1 MSGGE
6 MARALQVSRNTIW
19 KAVKSLQEEGY
30 AIRAVTNRG
39 YCLEE
44 NNVRISREEI
54 LSYLHSHAFRLEVC
68 ESADSTNSLLKKRA
82 QAGEPEGLVLIAQ
95 EQTGG
100 RGRNGR
106 AFFSPKDSG
115 IYMCI
120 LLRPSLEFSKAV
132 YLTTCAAAAVA
143 EVLDEFT
150 EEETRIKWVNDI
162 FCRNRKA
169 AGILTEAAVD
179 MEDGKLEYAVLG
191 IGINVFPPA
200 EGWPEDIRE
209 SAGAVLDTV
218 DGAWGVRNR
227 IIARILERFWAYY
240 QELPGTGYAESYRRK
255 SMVLGKEIL
264 VQKGK
269 ETYRGTAVGLDEEY
283 HREVEREAGSREF
296 LSSAEEHILGI
307 DGT

>member
-54 LSYLHSHAFRLEVC
+54 LSYLHSRAFRLEVC

-115 IYMCI
+115 IYMSC
-120 LLRPSLEFSKAV
+120 LLYTSPSPR
-132 YLTTCAAAAVA
+132 
-143 EVLDEFT
+143 D
-150 EEETRIKWVNDI
+150 
-162 FCRNRKA
+162 
-169 AGILTEAAVD
+169 
-179 MEDGKLEYAVLG
+179 
-191 IGINVFPPA
+191 
-200 EGWPEDIRE
+200 
-209 SAGAVLDTV
+209 
-218 DGAWGVRNR
+218 
-227 IIARILERFWAYY
+227 
-240 QELPGTGYAESYRRK
+240 
-255 SMVLGKEIL
+255 
-264 VQKGK
+264 
-269 ETYRGTAVGLDEEY
+269 
-283 HREVEREAGSREF
+283 
-296 LSSAEEHILGI
+296 
-307 DGT
+307 